1 MKKPLRISKNILSL
15 VFVTGLFISATSS
28 AQNYSIENPNNKPVK
43 RKVVPKP
50 APATPTPIPAPSM
63 PSDPTP
69 PAYLRHSVTFAFGQ
83 SYLFGD
89 FSDLGEEK
97 VIVDLFYHY
106 RASYIFQFQLNIHSH
121 EFTLSGQSIRL
132 SSANAAIKAKL
143 YDFDSFAPYIL
154 GGLGLYWPEA
164 DRFIGSTLTNTDSDT
179 TMGLNFGAG
188 MDLYLNQRFA
198 TGFLLHYHLPFR
210 LKYDDQ
216 PSLSGHY
223 MKLLVTLTYSFM

>member
-1 MKKPLRISKNILSL
+1 MKYPLKISKNILSL
-15 VFVTGLFISATSS
+15 VLATGLFISTGSV
-28 AQNYSIENPNNKPVK
+28 AQDYNVENPNNRPVP
-43 RKVVPKP
+43 RKTTP
-50 APATPTPIPAPSM
+50 AARPVEPQTAAPEKSSVSS
-63 PSDPTP
+63 PSD
-69 PAYLRHSVTFAFGQ
+69 YLRHSLTLAFGQ

-97 VIVDLFYHY
+97 VIIDLFYHY

-121 EFTLSGQSIRL
+121 EFNMNGQSIRL

-143 YDFDSFAPYIL
+143 YDFDSFAPYVF

-164 DRFIGSTLTNTDSDT
+164 ERFLSSTLTNTDSNT
-179 TMGLNFGAG
+179 SMGLNGGAG
-188 MDLYLNQRFA
+188 MDLFLNQKFA
-198 TGFLLHYHLPFR
+198 TGFMLHYHLPFR
-210 LKYDDQ
+210 AKYDNQ